1 MRENIA
7 NQIAKW
13 LIFKTE
19 RETHTTQRQ
28 KHNLI
33 KKWAKNLNRHFPKKD
48 IKMAIERCST
58 SLIIRIMQIM
68 MIFVINDKPH
78 TSYLRMVSIKRQ
90 EMTSAGKGVEK
101 RGVWCII
108 DRTVNWYGH

>member
-7 NQIAKW
+7 NQVGNW
-13 LIFKTE
+13 LILN
-19 RETHTTQRQ
+19 REGTHITQ
-28 KHNLI
+28 KYNLI

-68 MIFVINDKPH
+68 MILVTNAKLH
-78 TSYLRMVSIKRQ
+78 TCQ
-90 EMTSAGKGVEK
+90 NG
-101 RGVWCII
+101 
-108 DRTVNWYGH
+108 

>member
-19 RETHTTQRQ
+19 RETYTTQKQ

-33 KKWAKNLNRHFPKKD
+33 RKWEKNLNRHFPKKD
-48 IKMAIERCST
+48 IKW
-58 SLIIRIMQIM
+58 L
-68 MIFVINDKPH
+68 
-78 TSYLRMVSIKRQ
+78 
-90 EMTSAGKGVEK
+90 
-101 RGVWCII
+101 
-108 DRTVNWYGH
+108 